1 MPTNNNPLTG
11 QPPKRVEVLGVGIV
25 EFPADMSEAAITE
38 VLSREFPKPQ
48 GFDFSKAKY
57 LGPAPEA
64 DAPFDFSK
72 ARYLGPNPERNA
84 FAVAN
89 DTAIDVANSATGMV
103 KAGVDLFAP
112 DSAVSSA
119 LGDFIKSGEQKQS
132 DWKQAS
138 REQLARDLQAADGEW
153 SKAGAYLKHA
163 TTEDPLGTVAQVAGN
178 MAPFAAVGRALQ
190 GASAATRTATMMG
203 MGGGLTAGEVRGNTW
218 QKIND
223 TPDAELIAASR
234 EYASLREVLSEAD
247 AKREIG
253 AQFLRNL
260 PEVGIAGAIGALG
273 GKFGL
278 EGMVG
283 GVAPR
288 YGGRLLSGAVG
299 VADEASQGAVEQ
311 LASNF
316 GVRRALPEQALWED
330 VALNAAQ
337 EGILGVGAVAR
348 PGVRPQTPEEILIG
362 IINGEDND
370 GQQTDFSGMV
380 GASGRGW
387 ADSGQP
393 GAADQPNAPG
403 RDDGRFAAG
412 TFAGAEFDN
421 GGREAGTP
429 GAGPAVDRWV
439 AGVSPDD
446 AAGFDELAGEGNR
459 GQGFDAGRSVG
470 AGGDIRPGQ
479 SDPGAGLGGAA
490 DAGRDG
496 QRNSIATP
504 ALRRFASYREALA
517 AARQSG
523 FDLDPVE
530 AEDGGYELRPRLQA
544 LTAEGEAFAGQVEA
558 VSYAEAEA
566 LRNGSDAHSVVPHP
580 TGEGFMLIPREWIAT
595 ATPEQADPLGLFSG
609 DQAEALTITRRATG
623 ELLVSGPAAREKI
636 LAAVPGAKMMQ
647 RGDGSVLVG
656 RRHADQVEA
665 ALASVKPAGYAERA
679 PDAIAGDIPLERD
692 DDGSILNSGG
702 ADSLGRRDGAG
713 RAGAEAGARPVLA
726 VRQSPDEPGIY
737 HVRTQLVTTGERDL
751 PVDRVQTW
759 QDSARVF
766 SKLSRF
772 AVEHMDGLVTDSE
785 GRPLALI
792 GSFKGGPAQATI
804 DVATLVGELSKI
816 DGAAGVWLAHNHPSG
831 DPELSDADRR
841 VAQNL
846 AELLRDSGVTFHGL
860 AALGREGGTVR
871 FSTTEHDTGEVAAD
885 EPGAFRV
892 PIVEREIVEANA
904 GEAITGPAQ
913 AKRLVQSIARDN
925 PGVVF
930 VDAQNR
936 VSAFVPVESAEMG
949 ELRRDGRLMRLFRA
963 ASTGGAT
970 GAIIA
975 MPGDRVSVADYQN
988 VGKALGVAGVRVLD
1002 GIRYDST
1009 DGPAESL
1016 LAAGIDSPAPS
1027 TAFKAEGDVG
1037 GSAGVTRPQAARYLE
1052 QAVGRTAA
1060 KALLDTG
1067 AVTFVDSEADLDR
1080 LTGAK
1085 RFATKAK
1092 GLLAPNGKPS
1102 KLNPVQWHLVRTP
1115 AFKAWFGDWENDPA
1129 NASKAIDRETGEP
1142 AVLWH
1147 GSTRAGFSEFTPNEH
1162 GLIWASSNQETAA
1175 SYAGSFDQAD
1185 LWSGSTGKGLV
1196 PVFVNVRDPAETDAA
1211 GEKYYTFPDVENLGY
1226 TDWFGAQAKRN
1237 GKDGAVIRNI
1247 VDDGGMLPEESE
1259 AAGDDWVV
1267 FDSRQVKSAVGSIG
1281 TFDPKN
1287 PDIRYSQAR
1296 TPIFFSQLARA
1307 FEQAPDRIFGPAS
1320 QVKAWL
1326 ASNAAKLQ
1334 VKKDEIE
1341 WTGLNDWLDLQGK
1354 QKVTKQQVLDYL
1366 QQNGVQVEEVMKGA
1380 SQGVRWERNR
1390 AYSVGGEYL
1399 GTLEDAGDSYGF
1411 VFADDSY
1418 FDTGASRMDQALAAV
1433 EARIGE
1439 SEKDNEKTQYGSY
1452 VLPGG
1457 ENYRELLLTLPDPPA
1472 IDNRLR
1478 AISEEIGN
1486 PETTDARV
1494 TELRAERDRL
1504 EQQLG
1509 EKKLYK
1515 SSHWTEP
1522 NILAHVRFNDRTDAD
1537 GNKVLFIEELQSD
1550 WGQDGKKKGF
1560 DTKPP
1565 VSKKPSQEERDAL
1578 LRDMRQKAK
1587 AEIIKRTDGGIDEA
1601 MAAEIV
1607 SKQPKSQVAEWAG
1620 LSAEWQDLIDR
1631 EWEWDQFAR
1640 NPGVPS
1646 APFVT
1651 KTESWLDLGLKRM
1664 IAYAVEHGYDK
1675 IAFVNGEQ
1683 SAERYDLSKQVDQIS
1698 IGSYSGGGFQV
1709 VARKDGEVVL
1719 DRVAADEKELES
1731 LVGKDIAKKHIE
1743 TKQMTFKGLDLKV
1756 GGSGMKAFYD
1766 QMVPQRVSAVL
1777 KKLGGGKVETVKVG
1791 GELSEQWGIY
1801 DATDSENQGLLET
1814 HPTMFDAQL
1823 SARDNFD
1830 NSGIEI
1836 RQIPKYGEQLGFTV
1850 TPEMKE
1856 KVAQGQPLFSRNLG
1870 ATLPDGRIAL
1880 VLENLDDSNFEAVL
1894 QHEALHATLRSLIG
1908 EATYTRLTNN
1918 LSEQLRLGK
1927 GAAWVKAAAA
1937 AVPANTPA
1945 AHRTEEIAAYAV
1957 QQYAEGAKL
1966 ANPLRLWVEKFLAG
1980 LRAGILRFAP
1990 NGRVKDWAARTVTPA
2005 TLSKLAIAGLK
2016 AKAAG
2021 KLETT
2026 TLPATRYS
2034 QSATTDPQTLRA
2046 KAKGWIAQNRGWML
2060 GALTRDQLA
2069 DIYGNEIPE
2078 AGEFDHVAQKMDQAR
2093 NILAERADEIIE
2105 RWRRLSTEEAD
2116 RLADVMHGATIEQF
2130 DPADPQAAPSG
2141 IEQRA
2146 IAKAWAALT
2155 PEAKAL
2161 YREVRDTYEGTLVR
2175 MRNGLSKR
2183 AERAGTAGKR
2193 IAAQIRLEFDKALS
2207 RGPYF
2212 PLSRFG
2218 DLLLIGRSP
2227 TGERTVEA
2235 FESGTARDARAAE
2248 LRRAGYSIK
2257 LTARRDY
2264 NAATDAPAADFVGQ
2278 VLKLIDGTAMDAKQK
2293 STLMDDLNQLSIAML
2308 PDQSARKHFAHRKAV
2323 PGFSQDAMR
2332 AFAASMQHAGHHL
2345 ARVLHGDELQL
2356 TLDGL
2361 HKRLAE
2367 AKGDADLTEAQQVA
2381 NELGR
2386 RLEYMLNPNTHPVAA
2401 ALGQVGF
2408 VMSLGGSVAAGLVNL
2423 TQTPLVTF
2431 PWLGAKFG
2439 WGAASQALSK
2449 ASKDYF
2455 AGKWDR
2461 WSGFVVKDSPA
2472 LTADERQAMRE
2483 LEDAGLVNLSQA
2495 HDLAGVANTDRTT
2508 SRRAFA
2514 VNRAMKMVS
2523 WTFHL
2528 PEVFNRQVSGLAAYR
2543 LARSAGKSHEAAVEL
2558 AGQTL
2563 RRTHFDYSASNR
2575 ARWMQGNVARVVTM
2589 FKQYSQNMTYA
2600 LWRNAYLAL
2609 KSETPEVRREARR
2622 MLLGVGAMHF
2632 AAAGSLGL
2640 PLGVFGISPLLG
2652 LLALGMGDDDT
2663 PWDWEVEYRNWLADT
2678 FGKAGGEAIAKGP
2691 ARLLVDVDIASR
2703 VGLGELWVRPPQGE
2717 HEGRDLVEAW
2727 MVTLAGP
2734 VAGYV
2739 GNLGTAAQA
2748 FNEGKFSRGVE
2759 ALVPKFIRDPLKAL
2773 RYEREGVTSW
2783 KGDDLGVNLD
2793 GGDLFAQAIG
2803 FQPAALA
2810 EMFEGRAAVKG
2821 REARLQNRASELR
2834 RMWVEASLAGDQGMR
2849 AEVLDQVKS
2858 FNAKNPAMRITGQSL
2873 RQAVAT
2879 KRRNAQQIEDGVFLT
2894 KKRES
2899 LREAGRFAN
2908 VQRNDDEE

>member
-1 MPTNNNPLTG
+1 MAANDDPLG
-11 QPPKRVEVLGVGIV
+11 LFENDPLNILPKRVEVLGVGIV
-25 EFPADMSEAAITE
+25 EFPGDMDEAAIAE

-57 LGPAPEA
+57 LGP
-64 DAPFDFSK
+64 
-72 ARYLGPNPERNA
+72 NPERNA

-89 DTAIDVANSATGMV
+89 DTMVDIANSATGMV

-163 TTEDPLGTVAQVAGN
+163 VTEDPLGTAAQVAGN
-178 MAPFAAVGRALQ
+178 MAPFAVAGRALQ
-190 GASAATRTATMMG
+190 GASAAARTATMMG
-203 MGGGLTAGEVRGNTW
+203 MGGGLTAGEVRGNIW

-234 EYASLREVLSEAD
+234 EYAALREVLSEAD

-260 PEVGIAGAIGALG
+260 PEVGVAGAIGALG

-278 EGMVG
+278 EGMAA

-311 LASNF
+311 LASNA

-348 PGVRPQTPEEILIG
+348 PAVRPQTPEEILVE
-362 IINGEDND
+362 IITRQEH
-370 GQQTDFSGMV
+370 
-380 GASGRGW
+380 
-387 ADSGQP
+387 DSGQQDDFAGMDASGGGGWIAPAQP
-393 GAADQPNAPG
+393 GAGNQSPLPWGDTG
-403 RDDGRFAAG
+403 FLAAG
-412 TFAGAEFDN
+412 NQAGAEHSA
-421 GGREAGTP
+421 GGSEAGTP
-429 GAGPAVDRWV
+429 GAGPVGFGGVEPGPSAAVGGWGSAVTTD
-439 AGVSPDD
+439 GQTDT
-446 AAGFDELAGEGNR
+446 AGFDDLAATGDR
-459 GQGFDAGRSVG
+459 GRGFDDGRG
-470 AGGDIRPGQ
+470 AGPSGAVRPDQGDT
-479 SDPGAGLGGAA
+479 GAGLGGTA
-490 DAGRDG
+490 DAGRGGERTGD
-496 QRNSIATP
+496 AAH
-504 ALRRFASYREALA
+504 ALHRFGSYREALA

-523 FDLDPVE
+523 FSFDPVQT
-530 AEDGGYELRPRLQA
+530 EDGSYELRPRPQA
-544 LTAEGEAFAGQVEA
+544 LTAEGEAFAGQVEP
-558 VSYAEAEA
+558 VSFAEAEA
-566 LRNGSDAHSVVPHP
+566 LRNGSDTHATVPHP
-580 TGEGFMLIPREWIAT
+580 GGDGFMLIPREWIAP
-595 ATPEQADPLGLFSG
+595 ATPEQADPLGLFSS
-609 DQAEALTITRRATG
+609 DQAEGLTITRRDTG

-636 LAAVPGAKMMQ
+636 LAAVPGAKMMR

-692 DDGSILNSGG
+692 DDGPIPNSGG
-702 ADSLGRRDGAG
+702 ADSLERRDSAG

-772 AVEHMDGLVTDSE
+772 AVEHMDGLVVDGE

-792 GSFKGGPAQATI
+792 GGFKGGPAQATI
-804 DVATLVGELSKI
+804 DVATLIGELSQI
-816 DGAAGVWLAHNHPSG
+816 DGAAGVWLTHNHPSG
-831 DPELSDADRR
+831 NPELSDADRR

-860 AALGREGGTVR
+860 AAVGRDGGKVK
-871 FSTTEHDTGEVAAD
+871 FSTTDYDNGEVSAD

-892 PIVEREIVEANA
+892 PIVEREITENGA

-913 AKRLVQSIARDN
+913 AKRLVQSVARDN

-930 VDAQNR
+930 LDTQNR
-936 VSAFVPVESAEMG
+936 VSAFVPFDGAAMG

-975 MPGDRVSVADYQN
+975 MPGGRVSVADYQN
-988 VGKALGVAGVRVLD
+988 VGKALGASGVRVLD
-1002 GIRYDST
+1002 GIRYDSA

-1027 TAFKAEGDVG
+1027 TTFRSE
-1037 GSAGVTRPQAARYLE
+1037 SATS
-1052 QAVGRTAA
+1052 T
-1060 KALLDTG
+1060 T
-1067 AVTFVDSEADLDR
+1067 SEL
-1080 LTGAK
+1080 
-1085 RFATKAK
+1085 
-1092 GLLAPNGKPS
+1092 
-1102 KLNPVQWHLVRTP
+1102 
-1115 AFKAWFGDWENDPA
+1115 
-1129 NASKAIDRETGEP
+1129 
-1142 AVLWH
+1142 
-1147 GSTRAGFSEFTPNEH
+1147 
-1162 GLIWASSNQETAA
+1162 
-1175 SYAGSFDQAD
+1175 
-1185 LWSGSTGKGLV
+1185 
-1196 PVFVNVRDPAETDAA
+1196 
-1211 GEKYYTFPDVENLGY
+1211 
-1226 TDWFGAQAKRN
+1226 
-1237 GKDGAVIRNI
+1237 
-1247 VDDGGMLPEESE
+1247 
-1259 AAGDDWVV
+1259 
-1267 FDSRQVKSAVGSIG
+1267 
-1281 TFDPKN
+1281 
-1287 PDIRYSQAR
+1287 
-1296 TPIFFSQLARA
+1296 
-1307 FEQAPDRIFGPAS
+1307 
-1320 QVKAWL
+1320 
-1326 ASNAAKLQ
+1326 
-1334 VKKDEIE
+1334 
-1341 WTGLNDWLDLQGK
+1341 
-1354 QKVTKQQVLDYL
+1354 
-1366 QQNGVQVEEVMKGA
+1366 
-1380 SQGVRWERNR
+1380 
-1390 AYSVGGEYL
+1390 
-1399 GTLEDAGDSYGF
+1399 
-1411 VFADDSY
+1411 
-1418 FDTGASRMDQALAAV
+1418 
-1433 EARIGE
+1433 
-1439 SEKDNEKTQYGSY
+1439 
-1452 VLPGG
+1452 
-1457 ENYRELLLTLPDPPA
+1457 
-1472 IDNRLR
+1472 
-1478 AISEEIGN
+1478 
-1486 PETTDARV
+1486 
-1494 TELRAERDRL
+1494 
-1504 EQQLG
+1504 
-1509 EKKLYK
+1509 
-1515 SSHWTEP
+1515 
-1522 NILAHVRFNDRTDAD
+1522 
-1537 GNKVLFIEELQSD
+1537 
-1550 WGQDGKKKGF
+1550 
-1560 DTKPP
+1560 
-1565 VSKKPSQEERDAL
+1565 
-1578 LRDMRQKAK
+1578 
-1587 AEIIKRTDGGIDEA
+1587 
-1601 MAAEIV
+1601 
-1607 SKQPKSQVAEWAG
+1607 
-1620 LSAEWQDLIDR
+1620 
-1631 EWEWDQFAR
+1631 
-1640 NPGVPS
+1640 
-1646 APFVT
+1646 
-1651 KTESWLDLGLKRM
+1651 
-1664 IAYAVEHGYDK
+1664 
-1675 IAFVNGEQ
+1675 
-1683 SAERYDLSKQVDQIS
+1683 
-1698 IGSYSGGGFQV
+1698 
-1709 VARKDGEVVL
+1709 
-1719 DRVAADEKELES
+1719 
-1731 LVGKDIAKKHIE
+1731 
-1743 TKQMTFKGLDLKV
+1743 
-1756 GGSGMKAFYD
+1756 
-1766 QMVPQRVSAVL
+1766 
-1777 KKLGGGKVETVKVG
+1777 
-1791 GELSEQWGIY
+1791 
-1801 DATDSENQGLLET
+1801 
-1814 HPTMFDAQL
+1814 DAQV
-1823 SARDNFD
+1823 F
-1830 NSGIEI
+1830 
-1836 RQIPKYGEQLGFTV
+1836 
-1850 TPEMKE
+1850 
-1856 KVAQGQPLFSRNLG
+1856 
-1870 ATLPDGRIAL
+1870 
-1880 VLENLDDSNFEAVL
+1880 
-1894 QHEALHATLRSLIG
+1894 
-1908 EATYTRLTNN
+1908 
-1918 LSEQLRLGK
+1918 
-1927 GAAWVKAAAA
+1927 AA
-1937 AVPANTPA
+1937 AVRGDLDAALTLIEQKSDRPYNRELAGALRRLGLGTKLSFKPSEHEGVKGSFRGAQDAIELHSLAGAEQVFLHEVMHAASARAIAAKHPA
-1945 AHRTEEIAAYAV
+1945 AVQMASLLKAVRKHFEGTPNAEQYGLTNAYEFTAEAFTNPDFQAALSQFKVSPPRGRLITAWQAFLTSV
-1957 QQYAEGAKL
+1957 RRLIGLDASKETALGKALHLGAQL
-1966 ANPLRLWVEKFLAG
+1966 MEANKTTDYRDPL
-1980 LRAGILRFAP
+1980 GIF
-1990 NGRVKDWAARTVTPA
+1990 NSEHHPA
-2005 TLSKLAIAGLK
+2005 TD
-2016 AKAAG
+2016 
-2021 KLETT
+2021 
-2026 TLPATRYS
+2026 R
-2034 QSATTDPQTLRA
+2034 QTLRA
-2046 KAKGWIAQNRGWML
+2046 KARGWIAQNRGWML

-2069 DIYGNEIPE
+2069 DIYSAEIPE
-2078 AGEFDHVAQKMDQAR
+2078 AGEFDHVAQKMDAAR
-2093 NILAERADEIIE
+2093 NALAERADEIIE
-2105 RWRRLSTEEAD
+2105 KWRRLSAEEAD
-2116 RLADVMHGATIEQF
+2116 RLADVMHEATIEQF

-2155 PEAKAL
+2155 PEAQAIYKG
-2161 YREVRDTYEGTLVR
+2161 VRDTYEGTLVR

-2183 AERAGTAGKR
+2183 AERAGTAGKK

-2207 RGPYF
+2207 KGPYF

-2257 LTARRDY
+2257 LTAKRDY
-2264 NAATDAPAADFVGQ
+2264 NASVDAPAADFVGQ
-2278 VLKLIDGTAMDAKQK
+2278 VLKLIDGTAMDARQK
-2293 STLMDDLNQLSIAML
+2293 SALMDGLNQLSIAML

-2361 HKRLAE
+2361 NKRLAE
-2367 AKGDADLTEAQQVA
+2367 AKGDADLTEQQQVA

-2439 WGAASQALSK
+2439 WGAASQALTK

-2455 AGKWDR
+2455 AGRWDK

-2472 LTADERQAMRE
+2472 LTADERKAMRE

-2495 HDLAGVANTDRTT
+2495 HDLAGVANTDRA
-2508 SRRAFA
+2508 SSKRAFA
-2514 VNRAMKMVS
+2514 VNRAMKVIS

-2575 ARWMQGNVARVVTM
+2575 ARWMQGNFTRVISM

-2652 LLALGMGDDDT
+2652 LLAMGMGDDDT

-2678 FGKAGGEAIAKGP
+2678 FGKAAGEAIAKGP

-2727 MVTLAGP
+2727 MLTLAGP

-2748 FNEGKFSRGVE
+2748 FSEGKLSRGVE
-2759 ALVPKFIRDPLKAL
+2759 ALVPKFIRDPLKAM
-2773 RYEREGVTSW
+2773 RFEREGVTSW
-2783 KGDDLGVNLD
+2783 KGDDMGVNLD

-2810 EMFEGRAAVKG
+2810 EMFEARSAVKG

-2849 AEVLDQVKS
+2849 AEVLDQVKA
-2858 FNAKNPAMRITGQSL
+2858 FNEKNPAMRITGQSL

-2879 KRRNAQQIEDGVFLT
+2879 KRRNARQIEDGIYLT
-2894 KKRES
+2894 KKREP

-2908 VQRNDDEE
+2908 VQRNGNEE